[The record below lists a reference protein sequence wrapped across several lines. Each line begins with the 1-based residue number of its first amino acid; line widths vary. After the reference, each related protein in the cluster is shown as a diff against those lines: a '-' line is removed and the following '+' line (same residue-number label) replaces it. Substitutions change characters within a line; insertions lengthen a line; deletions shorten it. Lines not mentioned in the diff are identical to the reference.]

1 MAGTIV
7 VGAQWGDEGKGKIV
21 DFLSQRADVVV
32 RFNGGANAG
41 HTVLFNGKEL
51 RLHQIP
57 SGVLNGATSILGNG
71 MVIDPVELVDE
82 LKMLSSVGIEPVI
95 FISDRASV
103 VMPYHKEID
112 RIKGKG
118 IGTTGKGIGP
128 AYEDKIGRNNLRI
141 CDIIHQNAGK
151 IISQFIDEK
160 RDYLIFE
167 GVMRGDKFESYKE
180 KIVAQYTAI
189 GKQIAGFV
197 TNTSLLLNKFLRE
210 GKNVLFEGAQGV
222 LLDIDF
228 GTYPFVT
235 SSNTIAQG
243 ALIGTGVSPSSINRI
258 IGVTK
263 AYATRV
269 GEGPFPTEIKGSN
282 AEMLR
287 KRGKEYG
294 ATTGRPRRVGY
305 LDLFA
310 LKYAVEVSGIRE
322 LAITKIDIL
331 STINDLKV
339 AVSYELDGKRLDY
352 PPANAYDLQRVVP
365 VYETFE
371 PVEHIEKSEWEKL
384 KGHTK
389 DNIPSFIRTYISF
402 IEEFT
407 GVPVTIL
414 SYGPERSD
422 TIEYR

>member
-141 CDIIHQNAGK
+141 CDIIHQNAGE

-167 GVMRGDKFESYKE
+167 GVMRDDKFESYKE

-263 AYATRV
+263 AYTTRV

-331 STINDLKV
+331 STITDLKV
-339 AVSYELDGKRLDY
+339 AVSYELDRKRLDY

-365 VYETFE
+365 VYETLE

-389 DNIPSFIRTYISF
+389 DNLPSFIRTYISF